1 MSGVIL
7 RAYRASDLE
16 PALDLWRRAWN
27 AAMPEIDF
35 SARMDWWR
43 GRWSNEL
50 VPNNQ
55 VTVAETGG
63 ALIGFVV
70 IDPKSGYLDQIV
82 VDPEY
87 WGSKAA
93 KMLLDEARR
102 ISPHGITLDVN
113 QNNERAI
120 KFYEREGFVRTGEG
134 KNAVSGKPTYRY
146 AWPKSPHP

>member
-1 MSGVIL
+1 M
-7 RAYRASDLE
+7 
-16 PALDLWRRAWN
+16 
-27 AAMPEIDF
+27 
-35 SARMDWWR
+35 
-43 GRWSNEL
+43 
-50 VPNNQ
+50 
-55 VTVAETGG
+55 TVAETGG

-93 KMLLDEARR
+93 KMLLDEARG
-102 ISPHGITLDVN
+102 ISLRGITIDVN

-134 KNAVSGKPTYRY
+134 KNPISGKPTFRY
-146 AWPKSPHP
+146 AWKP

>member
-1 MSGVIL
+1 MSGVVL
-7 RAYRASDLE
+7 RAYRADDLD

-35 SARMDWWR
+35 AARMDWWR

-50 VPNNQ
+50 IPNNQ
-55 VTVAETGG
+55 VTVAEAGN
-63 ALIGFVV
+63 ALVGFVV

-93 KMLLDEARR
+93 KMLLDEAIR
-102 ISPHGITLDVN
+102 ISPRGITLDVN

-120 KFYEREGFVRTGEG
+120 KFYERENFTRIGEG
-134 KNAVSGKPTYRY
+134 KNEISGKPTYRY
-146 AWPKSPHP
+146 AWKS